1 MDYLLLLITF
11 LSTSYSLIYSTE
23 QLYERFYYYPHFTA
37 VETESQKDKSFKVT
51 QLVGGRAEITNP
63 DSLGSRILVLKH
75 CTTTVYSA
83 LNTASFSS
91 YLNHLIKGPTFPF
104 KSKILFS

>member
-51 QLVGGRAEITNP
+51 QLVGGRAEIPTQI
-63 DSLGSRILVLKH
+63 LLVLESLFLS
-75 CTTTVYSA
+75 TA
-83 LNTASFSS
+83 LPLS
-91 YLNHLIKGPTFPF
+91 
-104 KSKILFS
+104 ILH